1 MAPKKI
7 AQTVLTEGKFYTISA
22 ANGKVIEVA
31 DYNIDNGAKI
41 QLMDNANFEW
51 QQWNFVAAGDG
62 VYRIQNRFTGKMM
75 DLDMGGVSDG
85 TRVHQWEGAQA
96 SSQLWV
102 VEPTNDG
109 RVKIKSNLAGK
120 CLDLVNM
127 NTENG
132 AVLQIWA
139 DVNGDNQYW
148 TINEVTRKPKTSA
161 KATAAKAKAEVKAAA
176 ESAAKTVDAAAKA
189 AAEVLAANGVKVRI
203 YSALMPVPA
212 LSFATRYY
220 NCNAGIMVTASHNPA
235 KYNGYKVYGTDGC
248 QITLEVAD
256 KILAAI
262 EKVDCFD
269 GVKLVDYEAG
279 VQAGRIVSIDDKCL
293 DDFVQAVYDQRVG
306 DGTGIEQLKLVY
318 TPLNGTGLECVK
330 KLLAKLGVTHVTVVP
345 EQETPD
351 GNFPTCPYPNP
362 EIREAMQKGLELCD
376 KVHPDLLLGT
386 DPDCDRCGTAVPDG
400 KGGYRLITG
409 NEMGIILLDYICRT
423 RLARGTMPK
432 DPVAVT
438 TIVSTDMATPVAKK
452 YGVELRRTL
461 TGFKFIGE
469 QIGKLEAEGH
479 VERYIF
485 GFEES
490 YGYLSGGHVRD
501 KDAVNATLLVCEAAA
516 WYAQQG
522 MTLLDAIE
530 ALYKE
535 FGYYR
540 NALCSFAFEG
550 ETGMYTMQNLM
561 KTLRADP
568 PKEIAGYAV
577 ERVADYDT
585 DGTGLPRA
593 NVLEYH
599 LDGGHKLMVRPSGTE
614 PKIKV
619 YLSAVGDS
627 EAAADAVN
635 AALAKA
641 AADMMKA

>member
-1 MAPKKI
+1 MNTAKELYDRWLAQPELDTAVAEELHGIAGDDAAITDRFYRDLEFGTGGLRGVLGAGTNRMNLYTVRKATQGLADYLNATDLPKKI
-7 AQTVLTEGKFYTISA
+7 AIAHDSRNNGELFTREA
-22 ANGKVIEVA
+22 A
-31 DYNIDNGAKI
+31 
-41 QLMDNANFEW
+41 
-51 QQWNFVAAGDG
+51 
-62 VYRIQNRFTGKMM
+62 R
-75 DLDMGGVSDG
+75 
-85 TRVHQWEGAQA
+85 
-96 SSQLWV
+96 
-102 VEPTNDG
+102 
-109 RVKIKSNLAGK
+109 
-120 CLDLVNM
+120 
-127 NTENG
+127 
-132 AVLQIWA
+132 
-139 DVNGDNQYW
+139 
-148 TINEVTRKPKTSA
+148 
-161 KATAAKAKAEVKAAA
+161 
-176 ESAAKTVDAAAKA
+176 
-189 AAEVLAANGVKVRI
+189 VLAANGITACVYPR
-203 YSALMPVPA
+203 LEPTPA
-212 LSFATRYY
+212 LSWAVRYLG
-220 NCNAGIMVTASHNPA
+220 CGAGVCITASHNPA

-400 KGGYRLITG
+400 KGGYRLITS
-409 NEMGIILLDYICRT
+409 NEMGIILLDYICHT

-599 LDGGHKLMVRPSGTE
+599 LAGGHKLMVRPSGTE

-619 YLSAVGDS
+619 YLSAVGKS
-627 EAAADAVN
+627 EAEADAVN
-635 AALAKA
+635 AELAKA
-641 AADMMKA
+641 AEMLMK